1 MDKTKLALDAIEFYK
16 KHKKAIALMDKD
28 MMKFVV
34 HQHLVMKDYPLQEI
48 CKVMDISEEKG
59 IFFAVESK
67 KLMTKHSR

>member
-48 CKVMDISEEKG
+48 CKVMDISQEKG
-59 IFFAVESK
+59 IFFLLNPK
-67 KLMTKHSR
+67 Y